1 MVGMWGFYDYIKF
14 GQLGN
19 LDPHQATVKVTTSM
33 IQWDERKY
41 SGGPAYKLT
50 WMFASPLMMDQLSFS
65 ISDCSSGL

>member
-1 MVGMWGFYDYIKF
+1 MSGIDFWMVGMWGFYGYIKF

-33 IQWDERKY
+33 LQRDERKY

-50 WMFASPLMMDQLSFS
+50 CCLHLR
-65 ISDCSSGL
+65 